1 MKKVKDEDILVGKVD
16 LLTAG
21 YLNNT
26 DTINYILDNAVF
38 KDSKKSKEP
47 GKLIKWISY
56 VLTSLLFLVIGLG
69 LVWLIVQII
78 KHL

>member
-38 KDSKKSKEP
+38 KDSKKIKEP